1 MKTDSKIAAIFLSTA
16 IWADENYSDTEREAL
31 QEIAANLKLD
41 TLADD
46 VQACITEVTNLSAD
60 ELAKKLTKAAK
71 KVDSEEKD
79 GILALCLQLMGC
91 DSYLAKEEINNFFV
105 LAGILGIDTEHAKGI
120 LTELVEEKK
129 M

>member
-1 MKTDSKIAAIFLSTA
+1 MKTDSKITALFLSTA
-16 IWADENYSDTEREAL
+16 IWADEKYNDTERETL
-31 QEIAANLKLD
+31 HEIAANLELD

-46 VQACITEVTNLSAD
+46 VQDCIAKVTNLSAD
-60 ELAKKLTKAAK
+60 ELTQRLSEAAQ
-71 KVDSEEKD
+71 KVNPEEKD

-91 DSYLAKEEINNFFV
+91 DSYLAEEEINNFFV